1 MSFDESKVNYSKTNV
16 EYNYKCGIKIFDL
29 QSLQLKTIKCKY
41 GPKLN

>member
-16 EYNYKCGIKIFDL
+16 EYKCGIKIFDL
-29 QSLQLKTIKCKY
+29 QSLQLKSIKY